1 VTYGRLASFTVL
13 SARVADRARRL
24 LTFGR
29 YHSRFDIS
37 GKGHRMIL
45 KEAIEQFLFHCRY
58 EKNLSPKTLK
68 AYSIDLRQVADFLTA
83 NLPATH
89 LEAIDKTAL
98 RLYIKTLFTGLAE
111 KSVKRKVA
119 SLKSLFH
126 FLEREDLIAVNP
138 FRKMEVRIKETK
150 RLPRGLSLPDLKR
163 LFHHLYEAKKFTS
176 GPPAPQYRALIR
188 DIAVLETLFA
198 TGARVTEV
206 CHLRLED
213 VDLTQGRIRIL
224 GKGARERLLQLPD
237 RDTLTALL
245 DYHALWLDPASPHPF
260 FFHNRLGRRLSEQ
273 SVRSILRRHAA
284 QAGLTHHLT
293 PHMLRHSVATLL
305 LEQGVDIRYIQH
317 FLGHSSI
324 TTTQIYTAISDYSHM
339 QMLVSKHPRNLLTPA
354 R

>member
-1 VTYGRLASFTVL
+1 
-13 SARVADRARRL
+13 
-24 LTFGR
+24 
-29 YHSRFDIS
+29 
-37 GKGHRMIL
+37 MIL

-68 AYSIDLRQVADFLTA
+68 AYSIDLRQVTDFLAA

-89 LEAIDKTAL
+89 LEAIDKVAL

-119 SLKSLFH
+119 SLKALFH

-138 FRKMEVRIKETK
+138 FRKMDVRIKETK
-150 RLPRGLSLPDLKR
+150 RLPRGLSLLDLKR
-163 LFHHLYEAKKFTS
+163 LFQHIYQAKRS
-176 GPPAPQYRALIR
+176 NAGSAASHYRALVR

-198 TGARVTEV
+198 TGARVAEV
-206 CHLRLED
+206 CHLRLDD

-237 RDTLTALL
+237 QDTLSALL
-245 DYHALWLDPASPHPF
+245 DYQALWLEPTPPHTY

-273 SVRSILRRHAA
+273 SVRSMLRRHAID
-284 QAGLTHHLT
+284 AGLALHLT

-324 TTTQIYTAISDYSHM
+324 TTTQIYTAIHDHSHIH
-339 QMLVSKHPRNLLTPA
+339 MLASRHPRHLFRCA
-354 R
+354 